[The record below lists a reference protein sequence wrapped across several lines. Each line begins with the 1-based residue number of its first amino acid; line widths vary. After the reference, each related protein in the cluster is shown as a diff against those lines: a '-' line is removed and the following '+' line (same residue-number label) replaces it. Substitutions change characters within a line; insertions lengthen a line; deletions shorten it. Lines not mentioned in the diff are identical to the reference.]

1 MNDTIII
8 VVVIAVL
15 LYFAASPKKTTVY
28 RKKKVVCIG
37 DSLTYHT
44 NTYIC
49 ATASLWV
56 NLLAAAG
63 AYDVVNSGISGNTSA
78 QMLARFNTDVIAHAP
93 DYCIIECGGNDPM
106 NWDTGTMGRIESMV
120 TLCRANHI
128 TPLIMC
134 CNPQFMSAQW
144 ANNWAGITP
153 DAAWLAAHPGHTDYN
168 HAWEDSAYLPATRT
182 AQQAYCAAEGIKYID
197 IYTPMLSGG
206 TNNTAYYAPW
216 RDAANSVTDYV
227 HPNAAGNTVIYN
239 AVVAKLAELG

>member
-1 MNDTIII
+1 MDYL
-8 VVVIAVL
+8 VMAVMLVL
-15 LYFAASPKKTTVY
+15 LYFATRNKKTKIY

-49 ATASLWV
+49 PTASLWV
-56 NLLAAAG
+56 NLMIAAG
-63 AYDVVNSGISGNTSA
+63 VYTVVNSGISGNTSA

-106 NWDTGTMGRIESMV
+106 NWDTSTMSNIESMIAI
-120 TLCRANHI
+120 CQSNNI
-128 TPLIMC
+128 IPLIMC

-153 DAAWLAAHPGHTDYN
+153 DSAWLAAHPEHTDYN
-168 HAWEDSAYLPATRT
+168 HVWEDAAYLPATRT
-182 AQQAYCAAEGIKYID
+182 AEQAYCTANGIKYID
-197 IYTPMLSGG
+197 IYTDMVLNG
-206 TNNTAYYAPW
+206 TNNTTYYAPY

-227 HPNAAGNTVIYN
+227 HPNAAGNEFIYGKVIAAIN
-239 AVVAKLAELG
+239 ELEG

>member
-1 MNDTIII
+1 M
-8 VVVIAVL
+8 VLVVIL
-15 LYFAASPKKTTVY
+15 GFILGNKKNTKVV

-63 AYDVVNSGISGNTSA
+63 VYSVVNSGISGNTSA
-78 QMLARFNTDVIAHAP
+78 QMLARFQTDVIAHAP

-106 NWDTGTMGRIESMV
+106 NWDTGTMTNIESMV
-120 TLCRANHI
+120 TLCRNNNVI
-128 TPLIMC
+128 PLVMP

-153 DAAWLAAHPGHTDYN
+153 DAAWLAAHPGHSDYN
-168 HAWEDSAYLPATRT
+168 HVWEDAAYLPATR
-182 AQQAYCAAEGIKYID
+182 AAEQAYCAAQGIKYID
-197 IYTPMLSGG
+197 IYTPMVSGG

-216 RDAANSVTDYV
+216 RDAASTVTDYV
-227 HPNAAGNTVIYN
+227 HPNAAGNELIYN
-239 AVVAKLAELG
+239 AVVAKLVELG